1 MKPLIHIYGASGSG
15 TSTLG
20 RYLAEQFQYA
30 FLDSDDYFWL
40 PTDPKF
46 TTKRPIEQ
54 RVPLIRQDIA
64 AAKNG
69 AVLSGSLVGWGDALI
84 PDFTLAVRVVTD
96 TSTRMARIKQRE
108 YARFGARILPG
119 GDMYESSQIYRDYRA
134 CAEAYEQDIRPQ
146 ACRLQHE
153 QWAEELPC
161 PVLRLNGARPI
172 AENADLVVRRYLR
185 LLAAQAEQSPK

>member
-1 MKPLIHIYGASGSG
+1 MKPLLHIYGASGSG

-20 RYLAEQFQYA
+20 QYLAEQFQYA

-96 TSTRMARIKQRE
+96 TPTRLARIKQRE

-119 GDMYESSQIYRDYRA
+119 GDMYDHH
-134 CAEAYEQDIRPQ
+134 Q
-146 ACRLQHE
+146 AFL
-153 QWAEELPC
+153 QWAAGYDDGGLDTRIMNGRSSLP
-161 PVLRLNGARPI
+161 ARF
-172 AENADLVVRRYLR
+172 
-185 LLAAQAEQSPK
+185 

>member
-96 TSTRMARIKQRE
+96 TSTRCGGQNTVTVPSLSPANSASATAAANKPTSHRAARM
-108 YARFGARILPG
+108 GVG
-119 GDMYESSQIYRDYRA
+119 
-134 CAEAYEQDIRPQ
+134 
-146 ACRLQHE
+146 
-153 QWAEELPC
+153 
-161 PVLRLNGARPI
+161 
-172 AENADLVVRRYLR
+172 
-185 LLAAQAEQSPK
+185 

>member
-1 MKPLIHIYGASGSG
+1 MKPLLPIYGASGSG

-69 AVLSGSLVGWGDALI
+69 AALSGSLVGWGDALI

-96 TSTRMARIKQRE
+96 TPTRMARIKQRE

-119 GDMYESSQIYRDYRA
+119 GDMYDHH
-134 CAEAYEQDIRPQ
+134 Q
-146 ACRLQHE
+146 AFL
-153 QWAEELPC
+153 QWAAGNEWQKQLACPILTVDGTAPLAETAARVEELLC
-161 PVLRLNGARPI
+161 SAN
-172 AENADLVVRRYLR
+172 
-185 LLAAQAEQSPK
+185 

>member
-1 MKPLIHIYGASGSG
+1 MKPLIHIYDASGSG

-96 TSTRMARIKQRE
+96 TSTRLARIKQRE
-108 YARFGARILPG
+108 YTRFGARILPG
-119 GDMYESSQIYRDYRA
+119 GDMYDHH
-134 CAEAYEQDIRPQ
+134 Q
-146 ACRLQHE
+146 AFL
-153 QWAEELPC
+153 QWAAGYDDGGLDTRSAVLHNEWQKQLACPILTVDGTAPLAETAARVEELLC
-161 PVLRLNGARPI
+161 SAN
-172 AENADLVVRRYLR
+172 
-185 LLAAQAEQSPK
+185 

>member
-64 AAKNG
+64 AAKT
-69 AVLSGSLVGWGDALI
+69 VLSSPAHSSAGGMLSSRISRWRCAL
-84 PDFTLAVRVVTD
+84 
-96 TSTRMARIKQRE
+96 
-108 YARFGARILPG
+108 
-119 GDMYESSQIYRDYRA
+119 
-134 CAEAYEQDIRPQ
+134 
-146 ACRLQHE
+146 
-153 QWAEELPC
+153 
-161 PVLRLNGARPI
+161 
-172 AENADLVVRRYLR
+172 
-185 LLAAQAEQSPK
+185 

>member
-30 FLDSDDYFWL
+30 FLDADDYFWL

-69 AVLSGSLVGWGDALI
+69 AVLSGSLVGWGCSHPGFHAG
-84 PDFTLAVRVVTD
+84 
-96 TSTRMARIKQRE
+96 
-108 YARFGARILPG
+108 GARCDRHAHPAG
-119 GDMYESSQIYRDYRA
+119 
-134 CAEAYEQDIRPQ
+134 AY
-146 ACRLQHE
+146 
-153 QWAEELPC
+153 
-161 PVLRLNGARPI
+161 
-172 AENADLVVRRYLR
+172 
-185 LLAAQAEQSPK
+185 KTT

>member
-84 PDFTLAVRVVTD
+84 PDFTLAVRVVTV
-96 TSTRMARIKQRE
+96 STRGVARAFCRAAICTTIIRHFCSGPPVMMTAGLTRAALCCIMNGRSNLP
-108 YARFGARILPG
+108 AR
-119 GDMYESSQIYRDYRA
+119 S
-134 CAEAYEQDIRPQ
+134 
-146 ACRLQHE
+146 
-153 QWAEELPC
+153 
-161 PVLRLNGARPI
+161 
-172 AENADLVVRRYLR
+172 
-185 LLAAQAEQSPK
+185 

>member
-54 RVPLIRQDIA
+54 RVPCL
-64 AAKNG
+64 
-69 AVLSGSLVGWGDALI
+69 LY
-84 PDFTLAVRVVTD
+84 
-96 TSTRMARIKQRE
+96 TS
-108 YARFGARILPG
+108 P
-119 GDMYESSQIYRDYRA
+119 SPRD
-134 CAEAYEQDIRPQ
+134 
-146 ACRLQHE
+146 
-153 QWAEELPC
+153 
-161 PVLRLNGARPI
+161 
-172 AENADLVVRRYLR
+172 
-185 LLAAQAEQSPK
+185 

>member
-1 MKPLIHIYGASGSG
+1 MKPLIHIYGASGFG

-30 FLDSDDYFWL
+30 FLDADDYFWL

-96 TSTRMARIKQRE
+96 TSTRLARIKQRE
-108 YARFGARILPG
+108 YERFGARILPD
-119 GDMYESSQIYRDYRA
+119 GDMYDHH
-134 CAEAYEQDIRPQ
+134 Q
-146 ACRLQHE
+146 AFL
-153 QWAEELPC
+153 QWAAGYDDGGLDTRSAVLHNEWQKQLACSILTVDGTAPLAETAARVEELLC
-161 PVLRLNGARPI
+161 SAN
-172 AENADLVVRRYLR
+172 
-185 LLAAQAEQSPK
+185 

>member
-1 MKPLIHIYGASGSG
+1 MKPLLHIYGASGSG

-96 TSTRMARIKQRE
+96 TPPPA
-108 YARFGARILPG
+108 GA
-119 GDMYESSQIYRDYRA
+119 YKA
-134 CAEAYEQDIRPQ
+134 T
-146 ACRLQHE
+146 
-153 QWAEELPC
+153 
-161 PVLRLNGARPI
+161 
-172 AENADLVVRRYLR
+172 
-185 LLAAQAEQSPK
+185 